1 MAKSKPPKPPGQYDV
16 GYGRPPVHS
25 RFQPGQSGN
34 PAGRQKGQ
42 PTPNEIFMK
51 EAARLV
57 KIKRGDTVETITK
70 HGGDR
75 PQAAAVGDGRRHR
88 GGALGLF
95 RAGAERARPFR
106 GARGGRDRK
115 PRPKRHAGRR
125 DFAPHAGAV
134 RASAAEGRGGL
145 IHERGRRSARKS
157 RPAFRL
163 HGRRRTPL
171 DQTRPVPV

>member
-16 GYGRPPVHS
+16 GYRRPPVHS

-70 HGGDR
+70 YQGVIRRTFQSAMEGDI
-75 PQAAAVGDGRRHR
+75 AAARLVFFGLAQNAPDPS
-88 GGALGLF
+88 AAPAEDETANLGLSVTPDDETL
-95 RAGAERARPFR
+95 RRMLARF
-106 GARGGRDRK
+106 AHLQ
-115 PRPKRHAGRR
+115 PKEEEA
-125 DFAPHAGAV
+125 D
-134 RASAAEGRGGL
+134 S
-145 IHERGRRSARKS
+145 
-157 RPAFRL
+157 
-163 HGRRRTPL
+163 
-171 DQTRPVPV
+171 

>member
-42 PTPNEIFMK
+42 PTLSEMVMK

-70 HGGDR
+70 YQGVIRRTFQSAMEGDI
-75 PQAAAVGDGRRHR
+75 AAARLLFVWLQPNAPDPSAGPAEDETANLALSATPDDETLRRMV
-88 GGALGLF
+88 
-95 RAGAERARPFR
+95 ARF
-106 GARGGRDRK
+106 AHLQ
-115 PRPKRHAGRR
+115 PRQEEV
-125 DFAPHAGAV
+125 D
-134 RASAAEGRGGL
+134 S
-145 IHERGRRSARKS
+145 
-157 RPAFRL
+157 
-163 HGRRRTPL
+163 
-171 DQTRPVPV
+171 

>member
-34 PAGRQKGQ
+34 PAGRRKGQ

-70 HGGDR
+70 FEAIVR
-75 PQAAAVGDGRRHR
+75 RTAPVGDGRRHR
-88 GGALGLF
+88 GGALGSF
-95 RAGAERARPFR
+95 RARAERARSVR
-106 GARGGRDRK
+106 GAGRGRDRK
-115 PRPKRHAGRR
+115 PRPQRHAGRR
-125 DFAPHAGAV
+125 DRAPDGGALC
-134 RASAAEGRGGL
+134 ASAAEGRGG
-145 IHERGRRSARKS
+145 
-157 RPAFRL
+157 
-163 HGRRRTPL
+163 
-171 DQTRPVPV
+171 